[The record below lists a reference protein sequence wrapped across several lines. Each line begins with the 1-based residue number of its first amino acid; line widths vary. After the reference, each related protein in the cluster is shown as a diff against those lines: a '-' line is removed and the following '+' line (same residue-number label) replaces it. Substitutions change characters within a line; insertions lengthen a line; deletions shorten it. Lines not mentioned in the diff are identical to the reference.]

1 MVQQVHRKDKDF
13 GETSQQSEL
22 IQVRSNF
29 HLFPKQV
36 TNWSLQYQKLSFI
49 ILAKIWNLVKP
60 PLLDEPYM
68 ESERFVAVSYHGVE
82 ATTSPRGGKEDRCR
96 NE

>member
-36 TNWSLQYQKLSFI
+36 TN
-49 ILAKIWNLVKP
+49 
-60 PLLDEPYM
+60 
-68 ESERFVAVSYHGVE
+68 
-82 ATTSPRGGKEDRCR
+82 
-96 NE
+96 